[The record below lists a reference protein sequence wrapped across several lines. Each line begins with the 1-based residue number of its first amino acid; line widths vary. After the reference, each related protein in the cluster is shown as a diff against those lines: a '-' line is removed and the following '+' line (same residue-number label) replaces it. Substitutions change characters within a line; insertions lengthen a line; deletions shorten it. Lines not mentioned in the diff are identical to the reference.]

1 MPPATVV
8 RRRRAAVLAAAA
20 AAFILG
26 VSFGAAAGDESATP
40 RAAAT
45 SEPGAPGAPPSPR
58 ATPTPDP
65 VEALSLEKQV
75 GKLVVLR
82 FNGTEVPTYVRRVLR
97 NGWASG
103 AILFRVNIT
112 SPEQLRRVTKSLNA
126 AGKASGA
133 TPIVCTDQEG
143 GVIRNVVWAPPAAA
157 QSSQVPGRD
166 AKAAAQALKAAGI
179 NVSLAPVADVPSV
192 SGAAMDGREFSRD
205 PQRAASATKAA
216 IGGWLA
222 GGVLPT
228 AKHFPGLGGATVNT
242 DHGSATIG
250 GGAPTAADLAP
261 FKAAIAA
268 KVPLI
273 MSSSARYP
281 RLDGRRIAAQSP
293 AILKTLLRDQLHYD
307 GVVMTDSIE
316 AAAVRATG
324 PTEQVAVRSVRAG
337 NDIVLT
343 TGQGSWIRAYRA
355 LLAEA
360 RSSRSFRA
368 LRQGRRGA
376 RIGAAALIW
385 LRHSSMPK
393 WRLNRD
399 WRAKTAGVNCAA

>member
-1 MPPATVV
+1 VPPATVV
-8 RRRRAAVLAAAA
+8 RRRRAAVLAAAG
-20 AAFILG
+20 AAFLLG
-26 VSFGAAAGDESATP
+26 ASFGAASGDESPAPAPTPQAAAPPEPQATP
-40 RAAAT
+40 SPAA
-45 SEPGAPGAPPSPR
+45 S
-58 ATPTPDP
+58 PTPNP
-65 VEALSLEKQV
+65 IEKLSLEKQV

-97 NGWASG
+97 KGWASG
-103 AILFRVNIT
+103 AILFRANIT
-112 SPEQLRRVTKSLNA
+112 SPEQLRRLTKILDT
-126 AGKASGA
+126 AGKAAGA
-133 TPIVCTDQEG
+133 VPIVCTDQEG

-192 SGAAMDGREFSRD
+192 SGAAMGGREFSRD
-205 PQRAASATKAA
+205 PQGVASATQAA

-222 GGVLPT
+222 GGVAPT

-273 MSSSARYP
+273 MSSNAVYP

-293 AILKTLLRDQLHYD
+293 AILKTLLRDQLRYE
-307 GVVMTDSIE
+307 GVVITDSIE

-324 PTEQVAVRSVRAG
+324 STERVAVRSIRAG

-343 TGQGSWIRAYRA
+343 TGQGSWIRSYRA

-360 RSSRSFRA
+360 RASRSFRA
-368 LRQGRRGA
+368 LVK
-376 RIGAAALIW
+376 AAAARVLA
-385 LRHSSMPK
+385 LQHSF
-393 WRLNRD
+393 
-399 WRAKTAGVNCAA
+399 G

>member
-1 MPPATVV
+1 VPPATVV
-8 RRRRAAVLAAAA
+8 RRRRAAVLAAAG
-20 AAFILG
+20 AAFLLG
-26 VSFGAAAGDESATP
+26 ASFGAASGDESPAPAPTSQAAAPPEPEATP
-40 RAAAT
+40 SPAA
-45 SEPGAPGAPPSPR
+45 S
-58 ATPTPDP
+58 PTPNP
-65 VEALSLEKQV
+65 IERLSLEKQV

-97 NGWASG
+97 KGWASG
-103 AILFRVNIT
+103 AILFRANIT
-112 SPEQLRRVTKSLNA
+112 SPEQLRRLTKILDT
-126 AGKASGA
+126 AGKAAGA
-133 TPIVCTDQEG
+133 VPIVCTDQEG

-157 QSSQVPGRD
+157 QSSQVAGRD

-192 SGAAMDGREFSRD
+192 SGAAMGGREFSRD
-205 PQRAASATKAA
+205 PQGVASATKAA

-222 GGVLPT
+222 GGVAPT

-273 MSSSARYP
+273 MSSNAVYP

-293 AILKTLLRDQLHYD
+293 AILKTLLRDQLRYQ
-307 GVVMTDSIE
+307 GVVITDSIE

-324 PTEQVAVRSVRAG
+324 STERVAVRSIRAG

-343 TGQGSWIRAYRA
+343 TGQGSWIRSYRA

-360 RSSRSFRA
+360 RASRSFRA
-368 LRQGRRGA
+368 LVK
-376 RIGAAALIW
+376 AAAARVLA
-385 LRHSSMPK
+385 LQHSF
-393 WRLNRD
+393 R
-399 WRAKTAGVNCAA
+399 